1 MNTTAAAGWVIS
13 ADMGYGH
20 MRAAHPFRGFARD
33 GIILAGNPDVASAA
47 EQKLWT
53 RFLRG
58 YELLSRARG
67 IPLIGRPLFG
77 IVDGLLHIPSFYPMR
92 DLSTSTFQV
101 DLLVSSIRKGLCAG
115 AMDRVRSE
123 DLPVLT
129 SFYAPAIA
137 ADMQGIERIYCIIC
151 DADLSRAWV
160 AKEPWDSRIH
170 YCAPCGKAAQR
181 LRAYGVPEERI
192 HITGFPF
199 SETLLGDAQLSRL
212 KADLGQ
218 RLHYLDPKGHFF
230 ARHGRNIEQFLGAAN
245 CVFRNDRTLTIS
257 YSVGGAGA
265 QKEFGRKIAASLA
278 PMLREG
284 KVRLNLIAGTK
295 PAVRDYFE
303 ETARSIDPEGNGIR
317 VIFSPDTWEY
327 FNLFDEAMRT
337 TDILWTKPSE
347 LSFYTALGMPII
359 ITPALGPQ
367 ERFNRYWLRELQS
380 GIRQLA
386 PEHSASWLMDYVR
399 RGLLAEAAWS
409 GFLKARKKGT
419 YKILELLRT
428 GSMTREES
436 QILR

>member
-1 MNTTAAAGWVIS
+1 MDTTEPSAWVIS

-20 MRAAHPFRGFARD
+20 MRAAAPFRGNARD
-33 GIILAGNPDVASAA
+33 GIILAGSPEVASAA
-47 EQKLWT
+47 ERKLWA

-58 YELLSRARG
+58 YEFLSRARG

-101 DLLVSSIRKGLCAG
+101 DLLVSSIRKGLCDG
-115 AMDRVRSE
+115 AMDRVRKES
-123 DLPVLT
+123 LPILT

-137 ADMQGIERIYCIIC
+137 ADIQGFERIYCIIC

-181 LRAYGVPEERI
+181 LRAYGVPDERI
-192 HITGFPF
+192 HITGFPL

-212 KADLGQ
+212 RSDLGQ
-218 RLHYLDPKGHFF
+218 RLRYLDPKGHFF
-230 ARHGRNIEQFLGAAN
+230 ARHGQTVEQFLGAAN
-245 CVFRNDRTLTIS
+245 CVFRNDRMLTIS
-257 YSVGGAGA
+257 YAVGGAGA
-265 QKEFGRKIAASLA
+265 QKEIGRKIAESLG

-284 KVRLNLIAGTK
+284 KVRLNLIAGTR

-303 ETARSIDPEGNGIR
+303 EAARSVDPEGNGTR
-317 VIFSPDTWEY
+317 VLFSADPWEY
-327 FNLFDEAMRT
+327 FGLFDEAMRT

-347 LSFYTALGMPII
+347 LSFYTALGLPII
-359 ITPALGPQ
+359 ITRALGPQ

-386 PEHSASWLMDYVR
+386 PEHAASWLLDFVR
-399 RGLLAEAAWS
+399 KGILAEAAWS
-409 GFLKARKKGT
+409 GFLKARKKGS
-419 YKILELLRT
+419 YKILELLST

-436 QILR
+436 PILR